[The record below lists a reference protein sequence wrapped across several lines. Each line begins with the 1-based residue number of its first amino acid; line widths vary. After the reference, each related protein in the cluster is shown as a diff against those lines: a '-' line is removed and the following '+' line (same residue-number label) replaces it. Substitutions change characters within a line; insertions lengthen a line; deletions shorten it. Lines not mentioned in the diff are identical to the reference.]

1 MANVSV
7 FLLGGGV
14 RYGCLSGCLSTSY
27 PMRKWIY
34 VRPMPDSPSFRQL
47 DVTVYDKLVEINRS
61 PELR

>member
-14 RYGCLSGCLSTSY
+14 RYGCLSTSY
-27 PMRKWIY
+27 PMRRWIY
-34 VRPMPDSPSFRQL
+34 GRPMPESPSFRQL
-47 DVTVYDKLVEINRS
+47 DVTVYDRLVEINRS